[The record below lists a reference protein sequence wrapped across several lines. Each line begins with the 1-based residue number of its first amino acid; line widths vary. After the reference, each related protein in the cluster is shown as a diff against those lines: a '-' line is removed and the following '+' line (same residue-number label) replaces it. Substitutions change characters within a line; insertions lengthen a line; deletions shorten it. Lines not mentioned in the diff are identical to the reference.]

1 MKKIIYIAILAI
13 SFVACTHHPDVP
25 KDYTSV
31 SSQPDIYPDYKDV
44 VVPPNIAPLNFGI
57 HGNVTDCV
65 ARFTLAD
72 NQTFTF
78 GQSNKILI
86 DEDDWKEMLAA
97 AKGSSMKVEVFTKED
112 EKWKAY
118 QPFTISV
125 ANEEIDPY
133 ISYRLIFPSY
143 VAYEMLC
150 ISQRNLSNFDENDIY
165 NNMIISGEKDGQC
178 INCHSYQNYETKN
191 MQFHM
196 RQGHGGTMLVTNN
209 KPQKIDLKT
218 DSTISAGVYP
228 AWHPTLP
235 LIAYSTNHTGQS
247 FHTRSKA
254 KIEVQDSES
263 DVVLYDIE
271 KNEVRY
277 VSGRADELECFPCW
291 SPDGKYLYYCSA
303 HFECYNDSLPKS
315 GEMIMRY
322 EEVRYD
328 IYRKAFNAKDLSFG
342 ATELVYKAS
351 DDSLSATFPRI
362 SPDGRYLLTG
372 IAPYGCFHVWHPTA
386 DLYLLD
392 LQTQKMRKLEN
403 VNSDYA
409 ESYHSWSSNGRWMV
423 FISRRDDNNFS
434 RLYFAYFDM
443 EGKAHKAFELPQRD
457 PDFYTYFMRSY
468 NVPEFM
474 KEPVSVMPQEFADEA
489 KKDAKKATFV
499 STTNTDARSGASIKA
514 SEAEHTVN

>member
-1 MKKIIYIAILAI
+1 MKKILYIVICAMTV
-13 SFVACTHHPDVP
+13 VACTHHPDVP
-25 KDYTSV
+25 QNYSSV
-31 SSQPDIYPDYKDV
+31 NSQPDIYPDYKDV
-44 VVPPNIAPLNFGI
+44 VIPPNIAPLNFGVR
-57 HGNVTDCV
+57 GNVSDCV
-65 ARFTLAD
+65 ARFTLPN
-72 NQTFTF
+72 NQTITF
-78 GQSNKILI
+78 GSDNKVLI
-86 DEDDWKEMLAA
+86 DANDWKEMLAA
-97 AKGSSMKVEVFTKED
+97 AKGSSIKVEVFTNED
-112 EKWKAY
+112 NQWKAY
-118 QPFTISV
+118 QSFTIQV

-150 ISQRNLSNFDENDIY
+150 ISQRNLTNFDEKDIF
-165 NNMIISGEKDGQC
+165 NNMMVSGEKDGQC
-178 INCHSYQNYETKN
+178 INCHSYQNYGTKN
-191 MQFHM
+191 MQFD
-196 RQGHGGTMLVTNN
+196 

-263 DVVLYDIE
+263 DLILYDIE

-277 VSGRADELECFPCW
+277 ISGKADELECFPCW
-291 SPDGKYLYYCSA
+291 TPDGKYLYYCSA
-303 HFECYNDSLPKS
+303 HFDYRNDSLPKS

-328 IYRKAFNAKDLSFG
+328 IYRKSFDAKKLSFG
-342 ATELVYKAS
+342 PTELVYKAS
-351 DDSLSATFPRI
+351 DDSVSATFPRI

-386 DLYLLD
+386 DLYLMD
-392 LQTQKMRKLEN
+392 LKTNKLRKLEN
-403 VNSDYA
+403 VNSPNA
-409 ESYHSWSSNGRWMV
+409 ESYHSWSSNGRWIV

-434 RLYFAYFDM
+434 RLYFAYFDK

-474 KEPVSVMPQEFADEA
+474 KEPVTVTPQELASEA
-489 KKDAKKATFV
+489 FRDAKKATYV
-499 STTNTDARSGASIKA
+499 SAPNANGRSGASIKVT
-514 SEAEHTVN
+514 EAEHVVN

>member
-1 MKKIIYIAILAI
+1 MKKILYLVIAA
-13 SFVACTHHPDVP
+13 VAFASCTHHPEVP

-31 SSQPDIYPDYKDV
+31 NSQPDIYPDYKDV

-57 HGNVTDCV
+57 RGNVTDCV
-65 ARFTLAD
+65 ARFTFAN
-72 NQTFTF
+72 NQSFTF
-78 GQSNKILI
+78 GDCNKVLI
-86 DEDDWKEMLAA
+86 DEDDWKEMLAS
-97 AKGSSMKVEVFTKED
+97 AKGSNIKVEIFSNEN
-112 EKWKAY
+112 EQWKAY
-118 QPFTISV
+118 QPFTIYV
-125 ANEEIDPY
+125 AEEEIDPY

-143 VAYEMLC
+143 VAYEMLS
-150 ISQRNLSNFDENDIY
+150 INQRNLTNYDETDIF
-165 NNMIISGEKDGQC
+165 NNMIVSGEKDGQC

-196 RQGHGGTMLVTNN
+196 RQGHGGTMLVINN

-263 DVVLYDIE
+263 DIVLYDIE

-303 HFECYNDSLPKS
+303 HFEYYNDSLPKS
-315 GEMIMRY
+315 AEMIERY
-322 EEVRYD
+322 DQIRYD
-328 IYRKAFNAKDLSFG
+328 IYRKPFNADKLSFG
-342 ATELVYKAS
+342 STELVYKAS
-351 DDSLSATFPRI
+351 EDSLSATFPRI

-386 DLYLLD
+386 DLYLMD
-392 LQTQKMRKLEN
+392 LQTKNIRKLEN

-423 FISRRDDNNFS
+423 FISRRDDNNYS
-434 RLYFAYFDM
+434 RLYFAYFDKQ
-443 EGKAHKAFELPQRD
+443 GKAHKAFELPQRD

-474 KEPVSVMPQEFADEA
+474 KEPVAVTPQELASEA
-489 KKDAKKATFV
+489 FKDAKKATFV
-499 STTNTDARSGASIKA
+499 STDNTDARSGASVKA
-514 SEAEHTVN
+514 TEAEHTVN

>member
-1 MKKIIYIAILAI
+1 MKKILYIVICAMTV
-13 SFVACTHHPDVP
+13 VACTHHPDVP
-25 KDYTSV
+25 QNYSSV
-31 SSQPDIYPDYKDV
+31 NSQPDIYPDYKDV
-44 VVPPNIAPLNFGI
+44 VIPPNIAPLNFGVR
-57 HGNVTDCV
+57 GNVSDCV
-65 ARFTLAD
+65 ARFTLPN
-72 NQTFTF
+72 NQTITF
-78 GQSNKILI
+78 GSDNKVLI
-86 DEDDWKEMLAA
+86 DANDWKEMLAT
-97 AKGSSMKVEVFTKED
+97 AKGSSIKVEVFTNED
-112 EKWKAY
+112 NQWKAY
-118 QPFTISV
+118 QSFTIQV

-150 ISQRNLSNFDENDIY
+150 ISQRNLTNFDEKDIF
-165 NNMIISGEKDGQC
+165 NNMMVSGEKDGQC
-178 INCHSYQNYETKN
+178 INCHSYQNYGTKN

-196 RQGHGGTMLVTNN
+196 RQGHGGTMLVVND

-263 DVVLYDIE
+263 DLILYDIE

-277 VSGRADELECFPCW
+277 ISGKADELECFPCW
-291 SPDGKYLYYCSA
+291 TPDGKYLYYCSA
-303 HFECYNDSLPKS
+303 HFDYRNDSLPKS

-328 IYRKAFNAKDLSFG
+328 IYRKSFDAKKLEFG
-342 ATELVYKAS
+342 PTELVYKAS
-351 DDSLSATFPRI
+351 DDSVSATFPRI
-362 SPDGRYLLTG
+362 SPDGHYLLTG

-386 DLYLLD
+386 DLYLMD
-392 LQTQKMRKLEN
+392 LKTNKLRKLEN
-403 VNSDYA
+403 VNSPNA
-409 ESYHSWSSNGRWMV
+409 ESYHSWSSNGRWIV

-434 RLYFAYFDM
+434 RLYFAYFDK

-474 KEPVSVMPQEFADEA
+474 KEPVTVTPQELASEA
-489 KKDAKKATFV
+489 FRDAKKATYV
-499 STTNTDARSGASIKA
+499 SVPDADGRSGASIKVT
-514 SEAEHTVN
+514 EAEHVVN